1 MICFLLLTVWI
12 KVCQNLEKFGRAA
25 RKHSKNSGCSKEIL
39 KFSAREIRS
48 SFLNDRNFATFT
60 SFFDIVLNSRLID
73 NYIILFFISG
83 QYEIN
88 ALNHIFVTADDY
100 VEHEQVGNI
109 KNLKY
114 IGEDLFQRTGF
125 CKKIKNLASCFILIK
140 FLFCN
145 TYFEK
150 QYSIFFHFGMIW
162 KQSYSLDRVLTLK
175 LIVYILMWTVKS
187 EIAKNIF
194 DK

>member
-1 MICFLLLTVWI
+1 M
-12 KVCQNLEKFGRAA
+12 EKFGRAA

-60 SFFDIVLNSRLID
+60 SFFDIVLNSRLVD

-83 QYEIN
+83 QYEIS

-125 CKKIKNLASCFILIK
+125 CKKIKNLAKLLHSDKVFVLQHIFRKTIFK
-140 FLFCN
+140 FFSLWHDLKAVLQLRQGFN
-145 TYFEK
+145 FEIN
-150 QYSIFFHFGMIW
+150 SVHFDVNCQ
-162 KQSYSLDRVLTLK
+162 K
-175 LIVYILMWTVKS
+175 
-187 EIAKNIF
+187 
-194 DK
+194 